1 MKKSNSSQ
9 KECKAL
15 FIISAALLLVYTFFI
30 NHVDCNTIVTWGY
43 DLLESVRYGSL
54 EEFPVYTYKN
64 HFMATNYT
72 LISNIVNAVW
82 LIPVYLMDKLFSI
95 GFSIIV
101 YDIWYKILI
110 LLTAI
115 GSLLFFSKILIKLKT
130 PVDKKVIALYTM
142 STSSIVLI
150 AVLGKG
156 QIDMFDLFLV
166 LLSMY
171 AYLNNRVQLSFL
183 FIGLGCLFKPFII
196 LLGIPYLCLM
206 IGRSGIRTLF
216 NGLLLVLPYILDVTV
231 TRVLMP
237 RYGKMADITSEAFAD
252 IFGKTRIEQ
261 LFATKVN
268 NVYIFFLLAIIV
280 CGICIY
286 IGIENRT
293 KEWHLIIFPTI
304 MYSVFAFIV
313 DATVLYWYVVIVPLL
328 VLMGCSL
335 RRPQDFLIINF
346 VMNVLVPFLYVYMEE
361 ELIPGRNYSVLDSI
375 SKTDDLYPF
384 MENLSY
390 FRYHIGVG
398 TTVFLGCVLLLCIE
412 YIYEKKTKSIQIGD
426 NLAAG
431 SGGEGNF
438 IKGLL
443 FIQALP
449 ALLYAILVYVM
460 Y

>member
-1 MKKSNSSQ
+1 MKESNSIQ
-9 KECKAL
+9 KEYKAL
-15 FIISAALLLVYTFFI
+15 FVISAVLLFIYTFFI
-30 NHVDCNTIVTWGY
+30 NHIDCDTIVTWGY
-43 DLLESVRYGSL
+43 DLLESVRQGSL
-54 EEFPVYTYKN
+54 EDFPVYTYET
-64 HFMATNYT
+64 HSMATNYT
-72 LISNIVNAVW
+72 LFSNAFNAIW
-82 LIPVYLMDKLFSI
+82 LLPVYLIDKLFSI
-95 GFSIIV
+95 EFSMVV
-101 YDIWYKILI
+101 YDIWFKILI
-110 LLTAI
+110 LVAAI
-115 GSLLFFSKILIKLKT
+115 GAIFFFGKILDKLKT
-130 PVDKKVIALYTM
+130 PVYKKHIGMYSM

-166 LLSMY
+166 VVAIY
-171 AYLNNRVQLSFL
+171 AYLNDRIQLSFL
-183 FIGLGCLFKPFII
+183 YIGLGCLFKPFII
-196 LLGIPYLCLM
+196 LLGVPYLCLM
-206 IGRSGIRTLF
+206 IGRCRVRTLL
-216 NGLLLVLPYILDVTV
+216 NGLLLVLPYILDATV

-237 RYGKMADITSEAFAD
+237 RYGKMADVTSEAFAD
-252 IFGKTRIEQ
+252 VFGKTRIEQ

-268 NVYIFFLLAIIV
+268 NIYIFFLLAIIV
-280 CGICIY
+280 CGICVY

-293 KEWHLIIFPTI
+293 KECHLIIFPTI
-304 MYSVFAFIV
+304 MYSVFAFMV

-346 VMNVLVPFLYVYMEE
+346 VMNVLVPFLYIYMEE

-375 SKTDDLYPF
+375 SKTDGLYPF

-426 NLAAG
+426 NLVAG
-431 SGGEGNF
+431 TSGEGNF
-438 IKGLL
+438 TKGLL